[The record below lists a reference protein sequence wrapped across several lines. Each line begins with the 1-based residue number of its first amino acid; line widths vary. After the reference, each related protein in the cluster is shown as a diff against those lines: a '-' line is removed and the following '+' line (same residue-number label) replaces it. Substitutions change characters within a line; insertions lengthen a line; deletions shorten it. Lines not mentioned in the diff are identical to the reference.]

1 MTLNKKKFRYPKS
14 GSFVRYH
21 PQKVMTGTSFMAAL
35 KDRYS
40 TEDHLTRVKGEQ
52 YEKEKDVGEL
62 YFGGNKQIV
71 VETYG
76 FEKILRSQR

>member
-1 MTLNKKKFRYPKS
+1 MN
-14 GSFVRYH
+14 
-21 PQKVMTGTSFMAAL
+21 AL
-35 KDRYS
+35 KDRYT
-40 TEDHLTRVKGEQ
+40 TEDDITTVKDQE
-52 YEKEKDVGEL
+52 YNKEKDRGEL

>member
-1 MTLNKKKFRYPKS
+1 
-14 GSFVRYH
+14 
-21 PQKVMTGTSFMAAL
+21 MTGITFMNAL
-35 KDRYS
+35 KDRYT
-40 TEDHLTRVKGEQ
+40 TEDDITTVKDQE
-52 YEKEKDVGEL
+52 YNKEKDRGEL